1 MQERKK
7 HTAVVVD
14 LGATNLRVALVDRKG
29 KISRKTT
36 VRTIRKGPSGTIVT
50 HQIIGQIKKILL
62 GYKGDLAGI
71 GVSAAGRLD
80 IKMGL
85 VLNHNIG
92 FRKIPIVRPIKSVFR
107 RPVILL
113 NDANAAA
120 LTEYTFGAGRKKK
133 NLVYITISSGIGGG
147 VIVNDNLLLGRSGNA
162 GEVGHWHVD
171 STFGLLCSCKKGTGH
186 WEGCA
191 SGENIP
197 RFFEAWCAKEKII
210 RKRFRM
216 TSTMDIFSFAKK
228 GNKTALEFLKV
239 LGVINGRG
247 ISNVIAAYDP
257 EVIVLGGS
265 VVLQNQKIILKNLLK
280 NIDHY
285 LTPLPQISVT
295 KFGDD
300 VSLVGA
306 SVAVFAK
313 K

>member
-1 MQERKK
+1 
-7 HTAVVVD
+7 
-14 LGATNLRVALVDRKG
+14 
-29 KISRKTT
+29 
-36 VRTIRKGPSGTIVT
+36 
-50 HQIIGQIKKILL
+50 
-62 GYKGDLAGI
+62 
-71 GVSAAGRLD
+71 
-80 IKMGL
+80 
-85 VLNHNIG
+85 
-92 FRKIPIVRPIKSVFR
+92 
-107 RPVILL
+107 
-113 NDANAAA
+113 
-120 LTEYTFGAGRKKK
+120 
-133 NLVYITISSGIGGG
+133 
-147 VIVNDNLLLGRSGNA
+147 
-162 GEVGHWHVD
+162 
-171 STFGLLCSCKKGTGH
+171 
-186 WEGCA
+186 
-191 SGENIP
+191 
-197 RFFEAWCAKEKII
+197 
-210 RKRFRM
+210 M